1 MSAWQKL
8 VSLKA
13 RSIIRGAVFRFP
25 SKWPYEEIVDL
36 MVLRLPEDATLHSL
50 IVTSGH
56 KAGRLLVRL
65 PLEAE
70 LAGVNALSRQWIVD
84 NWAKWI
90 YPECDVAEVL
100 YTRHYAVRR
109 RPKGSV

>member
-25 SKWPYEEIVDL
+25 AKWPYEGMVDL
-36 MVLRLPEDATLHSL
+36 LVLRLPGDTTLHSL

-56 KAGRLLVRL
+56 KAGHLLVRL
-65 PLEAE
+65 PIEAE
-70 LAGVNALSRQWIVD
+70 LPGVNALSRQWIVD

-90 YPECDVAEVL
+90 YPECDVREVL
-100 YTRHYAVRR
+100 YAKHYAVPR
-109 RPKGSV
+109 RPKDAL